1 MLCERWGN
9 TKRREDIESVIIARR
24 NGAPVYVRDV
34 ASVKLDYKDPSNVVR
49 QSGRPCIA
57 VNAVRQPG
65 ANVLDIMDGLREA
78 VRELNES
85 RLNPRGFK
93 LYQVYDETDYIYSS
107 LTLVQQNLVVGSLLA
122 IMVLYLFLRTGSTT
136 LVIGLAI
143 PISIMGTFIALWL
156 LGA

>member
-1 MLCERWGN
+1 
-9 TKRREDIESVIIARR
+9 
-24 NGAPVYVRDV
+24 VYVRDV
-34 ASVKLDYKDPSNVVR
+34 ASVKLDYKDPTNVVR
-49 QSGRPCIA
+49 QSGRSCIA
-57 VNAVRQPG
+57 INVVRQSG
-65 ANVLDIMDGLREA
+65 ANVLEIMEGLREA
-78 VRELNES
+78 VRELNEG

-107 LTLVQQNLVVGSLLA
+107 LSLVQQNLLVGSMLA

-156 LGA
+156 LDRNLNG